1 MLSQPLPFALLD
13 ISSFLSKMGLSGTD
27 LRFAQTS
34 QSAPQGSSLEWALV
48 ALYLAVMFVLSVYG
62 LHRYQLIYLYYKH
75 RDRAARQ
82 PATRFAR
89 LPRVTVQLP
98 LYNEQFGMHP

>member
-1 MLSQPLPFALLD
+1 MLSPPLPFALLD
-13 ISSFLSKMGLSGTD
+13 LSSFLSEMGLSATD

-34 QSAPQGSSLEWALV
+34 QSAPQSSSLEWGLV

-75 RDRAARQ
+75 RDR
-82 PATRFAR
+82 PDCCFA
-89 LPRVTVQLP
+89 
-98 LYNEQFGMHP
+98 